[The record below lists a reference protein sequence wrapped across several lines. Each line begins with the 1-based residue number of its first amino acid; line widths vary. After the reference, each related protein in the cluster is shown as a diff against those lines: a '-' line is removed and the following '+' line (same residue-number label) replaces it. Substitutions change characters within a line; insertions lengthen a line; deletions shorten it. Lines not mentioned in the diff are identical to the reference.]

1 VGQQGLFGSNNGVRL
16 ALVDGQGAD
25 EAQDER
31 DIFTAGWTD
40 RNFGHATILWG
51 DVEREIIAREDGAL
65 VVSAAI
71 DLPWAVL
78 EACPDGDAL
87 LFRKIEK
94 CGTDAE
100 FDIRASGFGLAARQ
114 GEAL

>member
-1 VGQQGLFGSNNGVRL
+1 
-16 ALVDGQGAD
+16 
-25 EAQDER
+25 
-31 DIFTAGWTD
+31 
-40 RNFGHATILWG
+40 
-51 DVEREIIAREDGAL
+51 
-65 VVSAAI
+65 VSAAI

>member
-1 VGQQGLFGSNNGVRL
+1 MI
-16 ALVDGQGAD
+16 AI
-25 EAQDER
+25 QDS
-31 DIFTAGWTD
+31 
-40 RNFGHATILWG
+40 
-51 DVEREIIAREDGAL
+51 AL
-65 VVSAAI
+65 VVGAAI

-87 LFRKIEK
+87 LFCKIEK
-94 CGTDAE
+94 CGADAE